1 MEVFKI
7 KRIYMRFP
15 KGRKKAL
22 TLSYDDA
29 VIQDKKMM
37 KILDESG
44 LKCTFNINTGCFS
57 AEGSK
62 ESRRMTMSDTLK
74 TFGNSKHEIAI
85 HSRNHLYLDKIPN
98 EWAAN
103 EIIEDRIAAEQ
114 MFGRIIKGFAYPF
127 EKPAERIK
135 NVLRT
140 AGIAYARTTCCTG
153 RFDIPEDWL
162 EWNPT
167 CWHSHGKLM
176 ELTEKFL
183 KDTALPIM
191 DIPKLMMVGG
201 HSYEFDLDDNWNL
214 LDEFI
219 SRVSQRDDVWYATNM
234 EIYNYIKAYES
245 LQYDY
250 RCTMCYNSS
259 SVNVFL
265 DVDGITYVAKPS
277 ETIVF

>member
-7 KRIYMRFP
+7 KSIYMRFP
-15 KGRKKAL
+15 GGRKKAL

-37 KILDESG
+37 KMLDESG

-57 AEGSK
+57 EEGS
-62 ESRRMTMSDTLK
+62 EGNRRMTRSDTLK
-74 TFGNSKHEIAI
+74 TFGASKHEIAI
-85 HSRNHLYLDKIPN
+85 HSRNHLFLDKIPT

-127 EKPAERIK
+127 EKPADRVK
-135 NVLRT
+135 NILRT

-153 RFDIPEDWL
+153 KFDIPEDWL

-167 CWHSHGKLM
+167 CWHSHGRLT
-176 ELTEKFL
+176 ELTEQFL
-183 KDTALPIM
+183 KDDAIPIM
-191 DIPKLMMVGG
+191 DTPKLMFVSG
-201 HSYEFDLDDNWNL
+201 HSYEFDLDNNWDL
-214 LDEFI
+214 LEDFI
-219 SRVSQRDDVWYATNM
+219 SRVSGQDDIWYATNT
-234 EIYNYIKAYES
+234 EIYNYSKAYES

-250 RCTMCYNSS
+250 RCTMCYNPSATD
-259 SVNVFL
+259 VFL
-265 DVDGITYVAKPS
+265 DIDGSTYVIKPL